1 MNERIIEVFYDNL
14 AYPFKD
20 KELTVRYPIVGGAF
34 MGASNT
40 THIKFYI
47 DNLGQPNATWVAIA
61 KLPNGKKGSKVLET
75 ASDEKGDYA
84 LLELSSWFTQAKGD
98 LFISLNGYQGGIEL
112 DYNDDTG
119 LYEVNGTPIIE
130 ATGSVKINVAYATQ
144 IVGSDEVDAI
154 TLQDIYALFGNK
166 LDTEKGIV
174 TIENTSANVSGYE
187 NGQVFYSKA
196 DQMIYKLVS
205 GALVPQGIG
214 IIKTN
219 SIANGTI
226 LDKNKVALDM
236 CYVIFNNTGTI
247 YRKVESDTNS
257 GLAHFVSELEFI
269 NGSSSANDYMG
280 RSEFYV
286 VLSTGAITSS
296 TLFTKEFYNKAQIDN
311 QFYNKTQ
318 ANDTFLKK
326 AGDTATGEIIFN
338 NVAPKTNAT
347 VNNDSPTTTLIT
359 KAYLIA
365 YLQPHIEDY
374 NTLKNVVDAIVG
386 VMPSGVIPVGET
398 LATQDFVNSSINSS
412 AAFFRGNFDNYET
425 PQASGNTTLM
435 GVAWQTQHKNQPYYV
450 SNNDYAY
457 VNDDETHNHEAWRYI
472 YVEGTGWQP
481 QFRVNEAPLTAAQ
494 LAALNSGI
502 TQALVQQIAQNQSD
516 ISTLQSKLPKMKDF
530 TLSSSLWQYDSVN
543 QYYYC
548 EVDAGANFV
557 FTDNDQKVYTAISES
572 DLLIKDTYGINVV
585 SNASTQK
592 FKFICT
598 RGTTA
603 PTDTVNFTISV
614 SGGY

>member
-1 MNERIIEVFYDNL
+1 MNERVIEVFYDNL

-47 DNLGQPNATWVAIA
+47 DNLGNPNATWVAIA
-61 KLPNGKKGSKVLET
+61 KLPNGKKGSKVLST
-75 ASDEKGDYA
+75 TSDDKGDYA

-98 LFISLNGYQGGIEL
+98 LFISLNGYQGGIDL
-112 DYNDDTG
+112 SYNSETG
-119 LYEVNGTPIIE
+119 LYEVDGTPIIE

-144 IVGSDEVDAI
+144 IVGSDEVDEI
-154 TLQDIYALFGNK
+154 TLQSIYALFGTK
-166 LDTEKGIV
+166 LDTDKGIV
-174 TIENTSANVSGYE
+174 VIDNTSANISGYE
-187 NGQVFYSKA
+187 EGQMFYSKA
-196 DQMIYKLVS
+196 DQMLYKLVS

-214 IIKTN
+214 IVKTN
-219 SIANGTI
+219 SVANGTI

-236 CYVIFNNTGTI
+236 CFVIFNSTNVI
-247 YRKVESDTNS
+247 YRKTGVES
-257 GLAHFVSELEFI
+257 GLAHFVSELEFVDG
-269 NGSSSANDYMG
+269 NNSGNDTFG
-280 RSEFYV
+280 RSQFDV
-286 VLSTGAITSS
+286 NLSSGAISNS
-296 TLFTKEFYNKAQIDN
+296 ELYSKDLYNKDQIDN

-374 NTLKNVVDAIVG
+374 NTLNNVVDAIIG

-412 AAFFRGNFDNYET
+412 AAFFRGNFDNYQT
-425 PQASGNTTLM
+425 PQESGNTTLM

-457 VNDDETHNHEAWRYI
+457 VNDDETHDHEAWRYI

-481 QFRVNEAPLTAAQ
+481 QFRVNEAPLTQAQ
-494 LAALNSGI
+494 LDALNSGI

-516 ISTLQSKLPKMKDF
+516 IATLQSKLPKMKDF
-530 TLSSSLWQYDSVN
+530 TLSSTLWQYDSVN

-557 FTDNDQKVYTAISES
+557 FTDNDQKVYTAINES
-572 DLLIKDTYGINVV
+572 DLLIKDTYGINVT
-585 SNASTQK
+585 SNATTQK

-614 SGGY
+614 YGGY

>member
-1 MNERIIEVFYDNL
+1 MNERVVKVYYNDQCL
-14 AYPFKD
+14 PFKD
-20 KELTVRYPIVGGAF
+20 KERSVHFPICGNAF
-34 MGASNT
+34 MGADNT
-40 THIKFYI
+40 TEFRFYV
-47 DNLGQPNATWVAIA
+47 DNLGATRQWAVFG
-61 KLPNGKKGSKVLET
+61 KLPNGKKGFKVLT
-75 ASDEKGDYA
+75 TSQQDENGERYYPFY
-84 LLELSSWFTQAKGD
+84 LSSFFTQYKGD
-98 LFISLNGYQGGIEL
+98 LYLSLGGYTGQIVEL
-112 DYNDDTG
+112 DEEEEYELQSVSGEITG
-119 LYEVNGTPIIE
+119 AIKVNI
-130 ATGSVKINVAYATQ
+130 AYAVQ
-144 IVGSDEVDAI
+144 LEGSDYD
-154 TLQDIYALFGNK
+154 TLPEWLEALASK
-166 LDTEKGIV
+166 LDIVKGIV
-174 TIENTSANVSGYE
+174 AIANTSAVITGYE
-187 NGQVFYSKA
+187 ENQMFYSVA
-196 DQMIYKLVS
+196 DQMLYKLVS
-205 GALVPQGIG
+205 GNLVPQGIG

-219 SIANGTI
+219 SLANGTI

-236 CYVIFNNTGTI
+236 CFVVFNSTNVI
-247 YRKVESDTNS
+247 YRKTGVES
-257 GLAHFVSELEFI
+257 GFAHFVSELEFVDG
-269 NGSSSANDYMG
+269 NTSGNDTFG
-280 RSEFYV
+280 RSQFDV
-286 VLSTGAITSS
+286 NLSSGAISNS
-296 TLFTKEFYNKAQIDN
+296 ELYSKDIYNKDQIDN

-318 ANDTFLKK
+318 AESRYLKK
-326 AGDTATGEIIFN
+326 TGDTATGEIIFN

-374 NTLKNVVDAIVG
+374 NTLQSVVDAIVG

-412 AAFFRGNFDNYET
+412 AAFFRGNFDNYAT

-457 VNDDETHNHEAWRYI
+457 VNDDETHDHEAWRYI

-516 ISTLQSKLPKMKDF
+516 ISTLQSKMPKMKDF

-557 FTDNDQKVYTAISES
+557 FTDNDQKVYTAINES
-572 DLLIKDTYGINVV
+572 DLLIKDTYGINVT
-585 SNASTQK
+585 SNATTQK

-598 RGTTA
+598 RGNTA
-603 PTDTVNFTISV
+603 PTDTVNFTISI